1 MAKRN
6 QKGFVSGN
14 AFLGFVI
21 LGLLMAVVIYA
32 LLAAQKNGRDAQR
45 VNDMKR
51 LSLVLS
57 LSHDSVGS
65 YPAVLSTTTLGS
77 FTSSIPGDPEGVP
90 YSYAGLGGDR
100 CDGYHLG
107 AIMEVNTDVLINDA
121 DALPQ
126 QACNGSAPDFS
137 GLSAGYGTP
146 AICDASSSSPFPNGG
161 ERCFDVEK

>member
-1 MAKRN
+1 MMKRD

-14 AFLGFVI
+14 AFLGLVI

-45 VNDMKR
+45 VTDMKR
-51 LSLVLS
+51 LSLILN
-57 LSHDSVGS
+57 LEHDAVGS
-65 YPAVLSTTTLGS
+65 YPAELSTSTLGS
-77 FTSSIPGDPEGVP
+77 FTVAIPQDPQGSA

-100 CDGYHLG
+100 CDQYHLG

-126 QACNGSAPDFS
+126 QECNGSAPDFS
-137 GLSAGYGTP
+137 GLSAGYGAP
-146 AICDASSSSPFPNGG
+146 PICEASSSAPFPNGG
-161 ERCFDVEK
+161 ERCFDIEK